1 MAGDEPSEILH
12 AESAAAVR
20 RHGEFAASM
29 GARRAV
35 RTRGWRVRTTLVQR
49 GETEREETAR
59 LAPPA
64 RALYLLLSRQ
74 PGRGSAVGPSLPAN
88 ARSLTARAL
97 CSRDAPRPFVLQQEE
112 RLASTATEI
121 EEKLFRALSGSCS
134 LATRCFPIRCRGKC
148 VE

>member
-1 MAGDEPSEILH
+1 MS
-12 AESAAAVR
+12 
-20 RHGEFAASM
+20 
-29 GARRAV
+29 
-35 RTRGWRVRTTLVQR
+35 W
-49 GETEREETAR
+49 
-59 LAPPA
+59 
-64 RALYLLLSRQ
+64 Q

-134 LATRCFPIRCRGKC
+134 LATLCCPIRCRGKC